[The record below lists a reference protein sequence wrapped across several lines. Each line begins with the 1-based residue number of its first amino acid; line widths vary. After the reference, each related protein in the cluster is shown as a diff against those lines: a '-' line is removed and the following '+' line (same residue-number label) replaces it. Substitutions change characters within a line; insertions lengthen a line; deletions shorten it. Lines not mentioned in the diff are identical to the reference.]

1 MSVWCAHQG
10 TGRINRDTRQFL
22 CEAGDGLARSIVL
35 DALNIEGLNAGQWT
49 YCRFLLSNPADHV
62 FAQVAAQVPQCPR
75 ILCGNDDANR
85 DGRCIGVR
93 DLDCPRAPVPQVRCQ
108 EKFCTWFRIRV
119 MGAAQSSLSSTEPSC
134 LAARRVQFS
143 KVFEVK

>member
-1 MSVWCAHQG
+1 MRGVRIRG

-85 DGRCIGVR
+85 DGRCIRVG
-93 DLDCPRAPVPQVRCQ
+93 DLDGPRAPVPQVRCQ
-108 EKFCTWFRIRV
+108 EKFLHLVSDQGHGSGPIQFELDRAELF
-119 MGAAQSSLSSTEPSC
+119 GGSTRPI
-134 LAARRVQFS
+134 
-143 KVFEVK
+143 FESV